1 MGVVSESESE
11 DQFHTL
17 HNVRSITNSDRDEF
31 HTLKDVNTLTG
42 GDDSSEDEFH
52 TLANVKDISPDKQAP
67 PASLLSLPPDEL
79 ITCIN
84 RYNACLPPAQHCVW
98 DPELSLYNGYIRV
111 DMNLAR
117 PINVIS
123 GSRPPSTYNIVSE
136 TSTINDRTLT
146 TFYLPPG
153 TERALHI
160 TSQTT
165 TQDVIKVL
173 LRKFRVADNPHKY
186 ALYERQDDYR
196 GDSFPRSKSLSR
208 LRLRRL
214 QEEEREGSSSSR
226 KTIPVKFNGS
236 SSVFQSLKTFYS

>member
-1 MGVVSESESE
+1 
-11 DQFHTL
+11 
-17 HNVRSITNSDRDEF
+17 
-31 HTLKDVNTLTG
+31 
-42 GDDSSEDEFH
+42 
-52 TLANVKDISPDKQAP
+52 
-67 PASLLSLPPDEL
+67 
-79 ITCIN
+79 
-84 RYNACLPPAQHCVW
+84 
-98 DPELSLYNGYIRV
+98 
-111 DMNLAR
+111 MNLAR

-214 QEEEREGSSSSR
+214 QEDEKPLVLAVLWGRTGGGEGFSSSC
-226 KTIPVKFNGS
+226 
-236 SSVFQSLKTFYS
+236 SLLSLNRDKD

>member
-1 MGVVSESESE
+1 MLKS
-11 DQFHTL
+11 
-17 HNVRSITNSDRDEF
+17 SDLDF
-31 HTLKDVNTLTG
+31 V
-42 GDDSSEDEFH
+42 F
-52 TLANVKDISPDKQAP
+52 
-67 PASLLSLPPDEL
+67 
-79 ITCIN
+79 

-136 TSTINDRTLT
+136 TRFVTSFALPLCLLSPTQCALDNSTINDRTLT

-165 TQDVIKVL
+165 TQVDLYTHWARSLAEL
-173 LRKFRVADNPHKY
+173 LVDNVP
-186 ALYERQDDYR
+186 
-196 GDSFPRSKSLSR
+196 
-208 LRLRRL
+208 
-214 QEEEREGSSSSR
+214 
-226 KTIPVKFNGS
+226 
-236 SSVFQSLKTFYS
+236 